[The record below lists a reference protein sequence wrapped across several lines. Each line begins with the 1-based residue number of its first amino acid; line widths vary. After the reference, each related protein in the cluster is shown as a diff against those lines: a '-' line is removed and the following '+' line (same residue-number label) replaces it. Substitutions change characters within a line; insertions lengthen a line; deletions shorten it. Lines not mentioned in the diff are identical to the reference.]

1 MKKIFS
7 NLYVKTILI
16 IVLIGL
22 LSGAG
27 FYIFVTQ
34 LAKVQSAEILTRIS
48 EAAKLNEELEKLRI
62 ENLRLSREK
71 ARLHQEK
78 TVSEIISFD
87 ENLGVLKKEFNEKIN
102 LLPYKIDTKLINIRE
117 LKKIA
122 ENGLA
127 ASADFKSKLQSIG
140 IIPEPFNDYYNLL
153 IVYLDNS
160 IRISNL
166 TLAYLDS
173 KDYSV
178 FDDGE
183 ISQLF
188 KENVAIF
195 KDLEQE
201 RIRIF
206 EENKID
212 SLLE

>member
-7 NLYVKTILI
+7 KLYVKIILI

-48 EAAKLNEELEKLRI
+48 EAAKLNDELEKLRI
-62 ENLRLSREK
+62 ENLRLSEEK
-71 ARLHQEK
+71 AKLSRDK

-87 ENLGVLKKEFNEKIN
+87 ENLQVLKKEFNEKIN
-102 LLPYKIDTKLINIRE
+102 LSPYKIDTKFTNIQE

-127 ASADFKSKLQSIG
+127 ASADFKSKLKNIG
-140 IIPEPFNDYYNLL
+140 DVPESFNDYYNLL
-153 IVYLDNS
+153 IDCLDNN

-166 TLAYLDS
+166 LLAYFDS
-173 KDYSV
+173 KDYST
-178 FDDGE
+178 FDDSE
-183 ISQLF
+183 IKQLY
-188 KENVAIF
+188 KENDALL
-195 KDLEQE
+195 KALEQE
-201 RIRIF
+201 RIKIF
-206 EENKID
+206 KENKID